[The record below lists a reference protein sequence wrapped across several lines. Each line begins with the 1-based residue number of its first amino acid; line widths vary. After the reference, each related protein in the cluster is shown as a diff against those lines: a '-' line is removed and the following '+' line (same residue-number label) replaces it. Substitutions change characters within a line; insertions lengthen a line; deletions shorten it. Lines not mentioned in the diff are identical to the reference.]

1 MIETLETELEYQKP
15 GKYSTIKPLSSVK
28 TLAAISFIKAS
39 ISIGSIELRR
49 KSMSGESFLPSIV
62 GCHLFAAREVVVA
75 TGAMIDVG
83 MC

>member
-49 KSMSGESFLPSIV
+49 KSMSGESFPQSW
-62 GCHLFAAREVVVA
+62 AAISSLLGKLWLQLEQ
-75 TGAMIDVG
+75 
-83 MC
+83 